1 MKPEIRKTRY
11 CLIAIAG
18 LLMVLLAQPALA
30 VTKTW
35 VGPNPDRSVDYSPQ
49 LEPDRCACGRR

>member
-30 VTKTW
+30 VTK
-35 VGPNPDRSVDYSPQ
+35 S
-49 LEPDRCACGRR
+49 LGRTQP